1 MLNHLGYDTPVPF
14 VLIAFYNDAGFKFKK
29 VCYTYEEVE
38 SVVVAYQKQQGIYKD
53 TTYIQIANELNHS
66 ADLLAEYSRELR
78 K

>member
-1 MLNHLGYDTPVPF
+1 MLNHLGYDVPVPF

-38 SVVVAYQKQQGIYKD
+38 SVVAAYQEQAGIYKD
-53 TTYIQIANELNHS
+53 TTYIQIANELNNS

>member
-1 MLNHLGYDTPVPF
+1 MLNHLGYDMPVPF

-29 VCYTYEEVE
+29 VCYKYEEVE

-53 TTYIQIANELNHS
+53 TTYIQIANELNNS

>member
-1 MLNHLGYDTPVPF
+1 MINLIGYDVPVPF

-38 SVVVAYQKQQGIYKD
+38 SVVVAYQKQQGIYRG
-53 TTYIQIANELNHS
+53 TTYIQIANELNNS
-66 ADLLAEYSRELR
+66 ADLLVEYSRELR

>member
-1 MLNHLGYDTPVPF
+1 MLNHLGYDAPVPF
-14 VLIAFYNDAGFKFKK
+14 VLIAFYNDDGFKFKK

-53 TTYIQIANELNHS
+53 TTYIQIANELNNS

-78 K
+78 E